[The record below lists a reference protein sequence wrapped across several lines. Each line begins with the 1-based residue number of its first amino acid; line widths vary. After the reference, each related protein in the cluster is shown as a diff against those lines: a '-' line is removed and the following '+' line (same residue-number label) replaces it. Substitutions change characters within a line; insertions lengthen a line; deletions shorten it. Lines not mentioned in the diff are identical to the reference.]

1 MSSLQTARGIMALA
15 FKKSELVYLHCV
27 SKEKFGVTLKG
38 FTCISLIC
46 REAHVSYIEKMSE
59 RRRCLVPDVVEHQPV
74 DALFEDQGTPL
85 LVRINSSCVVLFFY
99 FAFHKSQ
106 QVKSCQLYSL
116 LTCDH
121 KSLVTKN
128 YHPFLPPYNYLLLFE

>member
-38 FTCISLIC
+38 FSNTCISLIC
-46 REAHVSYIEKMSE
+46 REAHMSYIEKMSE

-74 DALFEDQGTPL
+74 DALFEDQGL
-85 LVRINSSCVVLFFY
+85 LSILRVI
-99 FAFHKSQ
+99 
-106 QVKSCQLYSL
+106 
-116 LTCDH
+116 
-121 KSLVTKN
+121 
-128 YHPFLPPYNYLLLFE
+128 

>member
-1 MSSLQTARGIMALA
+1 MMHSVSSYTITVNHDVISIFPDSERITLESDMSSLQTARGIMALA

-59 RRRCLVPDVVEHQPV
+59 RRQCLVPDVVEHQPV

-85 LVRINSSCVVLFFY
+85 LVRINSSCDITVGVL
-99 FAFHKSQ
+99 
-106 QVKSCQLYSL
+106 VE
-116 LTCDH
+116 
-121 KSLVTKN
+121 KN
-128 YHPFLPPYNYLLLFE
+128 LMFRRT

>member
-1 MSSLQTARGIMALA
+1 MALA
-15 FKKSELVYLHCV
+15 FKKSELVYLHCL

-59 RRRCLVPDVVEHQPV
+59 RRLVPDVVEHQPV

-85 LVRINSSCVVLFFY
+85 LVRINSSCDITVSVL
-99 FAFHKSQ
+99 
-106 QVKSCQLYSL
+106 VE
-116 LTCDH
+116 
-121 KSLVTKN
+121 KN
-128 YHPFLPPYNYLLLFE
+128 LMFRRTYTL